1 MANSQV
7 FISHLESGRCYST
20 IEVRLL
26 RFWEARNVRC
36 GDELMSIDMLLLDS
50 KTAATLVRRQET
62 TLPLGD
68 KPEKDLYTN
77 MNRQWESIIYKDSK
91 RPSQKLYLKVVH

>member
-1 MANSQV
+1 VS
-7 FISHLESGRCYST
+7 ISKSSYQ
-20 IEVRLL
+20 
-26 RFWEARNVRC
+26 
-36 GDELMSIDMLLLDS
+36 SIQ
-50 KTAATLVRRQET
+50 TAKLVRRQET

>member
-1 MANSQV
+1 
-7 FISHLESGRCYST
+7 
-20 IEVRLL
+20 
-26 RFWEARNVRC
+26 
-36 GDELMSIDMLLLDS
+36 MSIDMLLLDS